1 MFSSEIKE
9 TIYIAISLILAA
21 LVLGMVAF
29 VMDIR
34 SDFAS
39 VQNQEISARYQVSSY
54 AEYDKY
60 QGTILYG
67 EDIIALIREYANTE
81 IKVYIDQLVW
91 TDSSKTNNYW
101 VTRTKYLQDPHQ
113 YSFSTLEESQNTD
126 KGVSRDATYFAYL
139 VFDKYTDTEIQNAK
153 YNDASSLDYSTVVG
167 VKVICLN
174 ATKRCNEMEVKTQ
187 VENIMRG

>member
-9 TIYIAISLILAA
+9 TIYIAMSLILAA
-21 LVLGMVAF
+21 AVLGMVAF

-39 VQNQEISARYQVSSY
+39 VHNQEIMARNQVSSY

-60 QGTILYG
+60 QGTVLYG
-67 EDIIALIREYANTE
+67 EDIIALIREYADTE
-81 IKVYIDQLVW
+81 VKVYIDKLVW
-91 TDSSKTNNYW
+91 TKGDPTEHYW
-101 VTRTKYLQDPHQ
+101 VTRTKYLQDPSQ

-126 KGVSRDATYFAYL
+126 KGISRDATYFAYL
-139 VFDKYTDTEIQNAK
+139 VFDKYTDTEIKDAT
-153 YNDASSLDYSTVVG
+153 YNDGSALDYSTVVG

-174 ATKRCNEMEVKTQ
+174 QTKRCNEMEVQSQ
-187 VENIMRG
+187 VADIMQG